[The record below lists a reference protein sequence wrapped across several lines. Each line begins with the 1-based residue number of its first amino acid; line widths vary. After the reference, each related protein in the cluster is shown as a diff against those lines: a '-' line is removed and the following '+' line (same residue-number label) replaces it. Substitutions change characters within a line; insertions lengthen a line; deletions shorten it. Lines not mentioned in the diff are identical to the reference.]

1 MLGLDKRKIDKMEIK
16 KKDRKL
22 VYSISKR
29 RRLFLF
35 FWRNGFL
42 PKIWP
47 NFHYFRVA
55 SFTQNSCTKS
65 VRIMQKLKIDNAEV
79 LSDNSIEPESFW
91 SMNFDARSI
100 PKVSLFF
107 SSSLPCGLDNGSL
120 IAKKSYLPLSLAPNI
135 PCSCWLFAVSSNF

>member
-1 MLGLDKRKIDKMEIK
+1 MLGLDKRKIDKRKIDKMEI

-65 VRIMQKLKIDNAEV
+65 VRIMQKLKIDNGEV
-79 LSDNSIEPESFW
+79 LSDNPIEPESFW
-91 SMNFDARSI
+91 SIKSRCLIHPQS
-100 PKVSLFF
+100 FF
-107 SSSLPCGLDNGSL
+107 IFL
-120 IAKKSYLPLSLAPNI
+120 IF
-135 PCSCWLFAVSSNF
+135 FAVWTGQRIPYCKEIIFAFGSGA